1 VTSIEAKAF
10 MDLHN
15 SAPPL
20 ARRRALQLAAAFV
33 AAPSLLLS
41 RQAWAQGLPRMTEG
55 PFYPAELPKDSD
67 FDLTRVQGVA
77 TAAQGELLD
86 WRGVLVSDKGL
97 PIAGARIEIW
107 QCNAFGVYHHPR
119 DSGKLDPGFQGFG
132 AVQTSTDGHFA
143 FRTIKPVPY
152 TGRTPHIHVK
162 IKSPQT
168 GELTSQVFLAGDAA
182 NERDFLWRQLTRAQR
197 DAAAMQLT
205 RSGTGWS
212 SEHKLVAG
220 AV

>member
-1 VTSIEAKAF
+1 
-10 MDLHN
+10 
-15 SAPPL
+15 
-20 ARRRALQLAAAFV
+20 
-33 AAPSLLLS
+33 
-41 RQAWAQGLPRMTEG
+41 
-55 PFYPAELPKDSD
+55 
-67 FDLTRVQGVA
+67 
-77 TAAQGELLD
+77 
-86 WRGVLVSDKGL
+86 
-97 PIAGARIEIW
+97 
-107 QCNAFGVYHHPR
+107 
-119 DSGKLDPGFQGFG
+119 
-132 AVQTSTDGHFA
+132 
-143 FRTIKPVPY
+143 
-152 TGRTPHIHVK
+152 VK